1 MKIHVIFCDEI
12 VQRIK
17 SKLVTKSNNPSFEE
31 TFQLSGFFSRGKMK
45 QILVKLTVFSK
56 SMTKQG
62 LGYVTLGTGR
72 QNDITASGYQHWETI
87 IDKPELDIAQ
97 WHALKPVR
105 TVTPQRM

>member
-1 MKIHVIFCDEI
+1 MIFCDEI

-17 SKLVTKSNNPSFEE
+17 SKLVPKTNNPSFEE

-45 QILVKLTVFSK
+45 QTLVKLTVFSK
-56 SMTKQG
+56 SVTRQG
-62 LGYVTLGTGR
+62 LGYVILGTGR
-72 QNDITASGYQHWETI
+72 QNEFTASGYQHWETI

-105 TVTPQRM
+105 TMTP